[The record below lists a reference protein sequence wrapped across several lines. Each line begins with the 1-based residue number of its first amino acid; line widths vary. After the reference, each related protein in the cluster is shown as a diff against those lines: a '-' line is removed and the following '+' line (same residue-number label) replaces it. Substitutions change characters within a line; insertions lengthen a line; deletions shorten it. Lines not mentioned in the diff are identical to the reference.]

1 MAAVRQA
8 SSQDRLQQ
16 LQASC
21 WSARF
26 VPEQLMPQ
34 ATRWPAKL
42 PPKRKAKQM
51 QPQGQQA
58 KPMQL
63 ETQMPQ
69 LGPVKQQPI
78 RQGSRQVPVQFDLR
92 PGSFCRYW
100 PDRVRYA
107 LFQAALADR
116 KHNLAAR
123 SAARPIFGSY

>member
-1 MAAVRQA
+1 MAAVRPA
-8 SSQDRLQQ
+8 SSQNRLQQ

-26 VPEQLMPQ
+26 VPEQVMSQ

-42 PPKRKAKQM
+42 PPKQKAKQT

-78 RQGSRQVPVQFDLR
+78 LPGSRRVRVQFDLR
-92 PGSFCRYW
+92 SVSFCRYW

-107 LFQAALADR
+107 LFREAPADR

-123 SAARPIFGSY
+123 SGARPIFGSY